1 MTLHTKQM
9 SDSFRIGV
17 LLAIVGGFLD
27 TYTYLCR
34 GQVFANAQTG
44 NIVLMGIHLFE
55 GDFWKASSYFI
66 PIFAFML
73 GVLLDEGIKHHFEN
87 KVFHWRQMVL
97 LIEVCALVIVM
108 LLPLGSGDAF
118 ANALVSFICSL
129 QVQSFRKVHGLPYAS
144 TMCTGNL
151 RSGTE
156 HLVHFFKKKEKTFFK
171 KSMHYYGIII
181 SFICGAGLGV
191 ITTKRYGNLS
201 LWICF
206 LLLLVAFCMLFV
218 KETNE
223 TT

>member
-1 MTLHTKQM
+1 MALHTKQM

-27 TYTYLCR
+27 TYTYLMR

-44 NIVLMGIHLFE
+44 NIVLMGVHFFE
-55 GDFWKASSYFI
+55 GDFHKASAYVI
-66 PIFAFML
+66 PIFAFMS
-73 GVLLDEGIKHHFEN
+73 GILLDEGIKHHFEN
-87 KVFHWRQMVL
+87 KVFHWRQLVL
-97 LIEVCALVIVM
+97 LIELCALLIVM
-108 LLPLGSGDAF
+108 HLPLGSGDAI

-151 RSGTE
+151 RSGTD
-156 HLVHFFKKKEKTFFK
+156 HLVHFFQTKDKTFFK
-171 KSMHYYGIII
+171 KSIHYYGIIAC
-181 SFICGAGLGV
+181 FVCGAGLGV
-191 ITTKRYGNLS
+191 ITTKQYGNAS

-206 LLLLVAFCMLFV
+206 GLLLLAFCMLFV
-218 KETNE
+218 KEENE

>member
-97 LIEVCALVIVM
+97 LIEVCALVI
-108 LLPLGSGDAF
+108 
-118 ANALVSFICSL
+118 FICSL

-156 HLVHFFKKKEKTFFK
+156 HLVHFFQKKEKTFFK